1 MERYKKYRTIQ
12 KASYIVFFL
21 YLLILALSNFS
32 FNGNVE
38 YIPYFII
45 IPFVVY
51 CVIMI
56 TTEILIYKEREAFFD
71 TKQSQL
77 SETNFRN
84 DRIEHLLYRK
94 YRYKRKRRFL
104 RNLLFFNLS
113 SFVINSKFCY
123 SWRVLRFCY

>member
-1 MERYKKYRTIQ
+1 MPLIMERYKKYRTIQ

-51 CVIMI
+51 CITMI

-77 SETNFRN
+77 RKTNMTD
-84 DRIEHLLYRK
+84 DRIKTRT
-94 YRYKRKRRFL
+94 
-104 RNLLFFNLS
+104 LS
-113 SFVINSKFCY
+113 KI
-123 SWRVLRFCY
+123 

>member
-1 MERYKKYRTIQ
+1 MPLIMERYKKYRTIQ

-21 YLLILALSNFS
+21 YLLILALSNFR

-51 CVIMI
+51 CITMI

-77 SETNFRN
+77 SKTNLRN
-84 DRIEHLLYRK
+84 DRIDTPT
-94 YRYKRKRRFL
+94 
-104 RNLLFFNLS
+104 LS
-113 SFVINSKFCY
+113 KI
-123 SWRVLRFCY
+123 

>member
-1 MERYKKYRTIQ
+1 MPLIMERYKKYRTIQ

-21 YLLILALSNFS
+21 YLLILALSNSS

-51 CVIMI
+51 CITMI

-77 SETNFRN
+77 SKTNLRN
-84 DRIEHLLYRK
+84 DRIETPT
-94 YRYKRKRRFL
+94 
-104 RNLLFFNLS
+104 LS
-113 SFVINSKFCY
+113 KI
-123 SWRVLRFCY
+123 